1 MLKTRS
7 YAPLSLQAGLV
18 DPGRGKARQYKIK
31 RAMGK
36 FIITFLSDFG
46 YSAESAGV
54 CRAVLKRLAPE
65 VEVIDLCHGLPPF
78 DVRAG
83 ALALENAVPFCPLA
97 VHLAVIDPG
106 VGGSRRPV
114 ALQAAR
120 GDFLVG
126 PDNGLL
132 IPAARRLGGIVR
144 VHLIENPKHML
155 HPVSA
160 TFHGRDL
167 FAPAAAL
174 LACGGR
180 LEELGRA
187 ISPEELAPAPWSEPT
202 LLGEEVAGEVLGF
215 DQYGSIKLN
224 LRPEHLRPLGLQP
237 GDRVLLQAGPTGPDG
252 HSWVL
257 PFVRTFGDV
266 SPGQPCLLTDSD
278 GRLAVA
284 VNLGNA
290 RSLLGVAAGAP
301 VRCRRP
307 ADAPAL

>member
-1 MLKTRS
+1 MS
-7 YAPLSLQAGLV
+7 
-18 DPGRGKARQYKIK
+18 
-31 RAMGK
+31 K

-46 YSAESAGV
+46 YRAESAGV
-54 CRAVLKRLAPE
+54 CRAVIKSLAPE
-65 VEVIDLCHGLPPF
+65 VEVLDLCHGLPPF

-83 ALALENAVPFCPLA
+83 ALALENAVPFCPLG
-97 VHLAVIDPG
+97 VHLAVVDPG
-106 VGGSRRPV
+106 VGGPRRPV

-132 IPAARRLGGIVR
+132 IPAARRLGGITR
-144 VHLIENPKHML
+144 AHLLENPEHML

-167 FAPAAAL
+167 FAPAAAF
-174 LACGGR
+174 LARGGR

-187 ISPEELAPAPWSEPT
+187 LSPEELAPAPWGEPA
-202 LLGEEVAGEVLGF
+202 LLGEEVAGEVLGY
-215 DQYGSIKLN
+215 DQYGSLKLN
-224 LRPEHLRPLGLQP
+224 LRPEHLQALGLQP
-237 GDRVLLQAGPTGPDG
+237 GELVLFKAGAAGDREY
-252 HSWVL
+252 SWTL

-266 SPGQPCLLTDSD
+266 PPGQPCLLTDSD

-284 VNLGNA
+284 VNLGSA
-290 RSLLGVAAGAP
+290 RSLLGLAAGAP

-307 ADAPAL
+307 ADAPAP